1 VRSGDEADL
10 RLGESVP
17 GLVIL
22 DWMRR
27 RALSKGR
34 ERDPIRTVRGL
45 GYAFDENFDSG
56 RSR

>member
-1 VRSGDEADL
+1 VRPGDEADL

-27 RALSKGR
+27 KALSKGR
-34 ERDPIRTVRGL
+34 ERDLIRTVRGL
-45 GYAFDENFDSG
+45 GYAFDENFGSG